1 MILTEQNQHTT
12 NDLINRIAALEAERA
27 IRNVL
32 ARYMEL
38 CDQPCHDQHFPQL
51 DDLFTDNA
59 IWEGVGELY
68 TQTFGKQVGVKDI
81 VTFLKQYLSP
91 NPHFKKNTHFLTS
104 DQIYVEGN
112 KAHGKW
118 IMMQIS
124 TYENDTAEAIGARLT
139 IDFEQDVHGQW
150 KMAHFRTQRLFNAP
164 WDQDLT
170 SLIKSTG
177 ENK

>member
-1 MILTEQNQHTT
+1 MILTEQNQQIT
-12 NDLINRIAALEAERA
+12 DDIIRRIAALEAERA

-38 CDQPCHDQHFPQL
+38 CDQPCHDQHYPQL
-51 DDLFTDNA
+51 ADLFSKDA

-68 TQTFGKQVGVKDI
+68 TQTFGRQVGVTAI
-81 VTFLKQYLSP
+81 VEFLNKYLSP

-104 DQIYVEGN
+104 DQIYVEGK

-124 TYENDTAEAIGARLT
+124 TYENETSEAIGARLT
-139 IDFEQDVHGQW
+139 IDFEQNEQGQW
-150 KMAHFRTQRLFNAP
+150 TMCHFRTQRLFNAP
-164 WDQDLT
+164 WDQQLT
-170 SLIKSTG
+170 AMTEQVKA
-177 ENK
+177 N

>member
-12 NDLINRIAALEAERA
+12 NDLSHRIAALEAERA

-38 CDQPCHDQHFPQL
+38 CDQPCHDKKFPQL
-51 DDLFTDNA
+51 ADLFAHDA
-59 IWEGVGELY
+59 VWEGVGELY
-68 TQTFGKQVGVKDI
+68 TQTFGRQEGVEAI
-81 VTFLKQYLSP
+81 VTFLNKYLSP

-104 DQIYVEGN
+104 DQVYVEGK

-124 TYENDTAEAIGARLT
+124 TYENDTSEAIGARLT
-139 IDFEQDVHGQW
+139 IDFEQDEHGQW
-150 KMAHFRTQRLFNAP
+150 TMAHFRTQRLFNAP
-164 WDQDLT
+164 WDQNLAT
-170 SLIKSTG
+170 LIAEAK
-177 ENK
+177 EDK